1 MKKNKT
7 LNIVL
12 ICIIA
17 TLAVAFGVCKLVIP
31 EQTNWF
37 ISVAWEWLNK
47 PLPVVGV
54 SILAVSLVLW
64 RLFVS
69 TSYGKQ
75 KYNEL
80 KERYLNLAD
89 LFTQFKDAS
98 EIQIEQLELEIE
110 KLRKEKDEANERLL
124 EYVDNIKKANPCK
137 KVREIKYE
145 RKEETHD

>member
-12 ICIIA
+12 ICLVA
-17 TLAVAFGVCKLVIP
+17 TLAVAFGICKLVIP
-31 EQTNWF
+31 EQTQLFLDW
-37 ISVAWEWLNK
+37 AWVNLNK

-54 SILAVSLVLW
+54 SAIALGIILW
-64 RLFVS
+64 RLFAS
-69 TSYGKQ
+69 TSFGK
-75 KYNEL
+75 KKINEL

-89 LFTQFKDAS
+89 SYEQFKN
-98 EIQIEQLELEIE
+98 QTEIE
-110 KLRKEKDEANERLL
+110 KSLMEMKIEELKQELDDVHK
-124 EYVDNIKKANPCK
+124 YIDNIKLANPCK

>member
-17 TLAVAFGVCKLVIP
+17 TLAVAFGICKLVIP
-31 EQTNWF
+31 EQTQLFLDW
-37 ISVAWEWLNK
+37 AWVNLNK

-54 SILAVSLVLW
+54 SALALGIILW
-64 RLFVS
+64 RLFAS
-69 TSYGKQ
+69 TSFGRKQ
-75 KYNEL
+75 FNEL
-80 KERYLNLAD
+80 KEKYLTLAD
-89 LFTQFKDAS
+89 LFTQLKNETQTQKELLES
-98 EIQIEQLELEIE
+98 EIEE
-110 KLRKEKDEANERLL
+110 LRKEKDDLL
-124 EYVDNIKKANPCK
+124 NYVNNIKKTVPNK